1 MISIEEKKNC
11 CGCSACA
18 SVCPV
23 QCISMKE
30 DYEGFLYPFVNK
42 SKCVNCGLC
51 EKVCNHINP
60 YDKKE
65 PLKILAAANKDEE
78 VRFNSSSG
86 GIFYILA
93 EQTINKGGV
102 VFGARFDENWQVVI
116 DYADT
121 IEGVKAFMG
130 SKYVQARIETA
141 YIDAKRFLINGRKV
155 LFSGTPCQI
164 AGLHKFLGRQYDN
177 LLSIDFICHGVPSP
191 KVWKMYLENITDT
204 EKLVKAM
211 SFRNKINGWKHL
223 HFSITYN
230 VSEKTITLLCP
241 ASENQYMNAFL
252 SDLILRP
259 SCSSCKVKS
268 CSSQSDITL
277 ADFWG
282 IWNINSEMS
291 DDKGTSLLL
300 VNTEKGVLELPSDE
314 YVRYAKAQYD
324 SVKTYNKAYIISVTP
339 HPKREV
345 FFEQLQKTNNVIK
358 LIDKTLAP
366 SFGRQCKKR
375 LKQLKE
381 LIVCGGGIF
390 QNESNVIK
398 NPKII
403 SIVFRSKIHGWKGY
417 QIEIIVQ

>member
-381 LIVCGGGIF
+381 LIVCGGGNF
-390 QNESNVIK
+390 SKRIK
-398 NPKII
+398 CYKK
-403 SIVFRSKIHGWKGY
+403 S
-417 QIEIIVQ
+417 